1 MKLKKMTKFK
11 KEIKQRFVAGA
22 LTLALA
28 VAVVPVFQDGVPV
41 LADESIDDIEKEKE
55 EIEEKKQEA
64 QAELDDLNVLKD
76 DISEV
81 IAGLDNSIAD
91 YQQKIDK
98 LVSERNSIQ
107 ASVSITESKLQNAYI
122 AESKQYNDMKE
133 RIRFAY
139 ETGDTAYIDAL
150 MTVKN
155 YDDIINQPEYVSQVS
170 NYDKKELQKLAEI
183 EAEVAAYEEEL
194 NGKLEEVNKLKSEAE
209 EEQAALVVVQD
220 EKKEKLA
227 EYNVKIN
234 ETEESIAE
242 YEAEQAALDA
252 QIAAIQEEME
262 RQRQAA
268 MEAARQAEAQ
278 QMTVDDSILA
288 YANAPTYSGG
298 GLIWPMPAGYGVSS
312 GFGARWGD
320 FHRGIDIPCD
330 EGSSVVAACG
340 GIVSFVGV
348 YHWSTGNSVLIDCGN
363 GMTNMYYH
371 LSGFNVSP
379 GQVVNA
385 GDVIAF
391 SGNTGNSTGPHL
403 HFGVMING
411 EYYDP
416 MGFF

>member
-1 MKLKKMTKFK
+1 MRKFK
-11 KEIKQRFVAGA
+11 TIRKRLVAGA

-155 YDDIINQPEYVSQVS
+155 YDDIINQSEYVSQVS

-220 EKKEKLA
+220 EKK
-227 EYNVKIN
+227 
-234 ETEESIAE
+234 
-242 YEAEQAALDA
+242 
-252 QIAAIQEEME
+252 
-262 RQRQAA
+262 
-268 MEAARQAEAQ
+268 
-278 QMTVDDSILA
+278 
-288 YANAPTYSGG
+288 
-298 GLIWPMPAGYGVSS
+298 
-312 GFGARWGD
+312 
-320 FHRGIDIPCD
+320 
-330 EGSSVVAACG
+330 
-340 GIVSFVGV
+340 
-348 YHWSTGNSVLIDCGN
+348 
-363 GMTNMYYH
+363 
-371 LSGFNVSP
+371 
-379 GQVVNA
+379 
-385 GDVIAF
+385 
-391 SGNTGNSTGPHL
+391 
-403 HFGVMING
+403 
-411 EYYDP
+411 
-416 MGFF
+416 

>member
-1 MKLKKMTKFK
+1 MRKFKTLKK
-11 KEIKQRFVAGA
+11 RLVAGA

-64 QAELDDLNVLKD
+64 QAQLDDLNVLKND
-76 DISEV
+76 VTDV
-81 IAGLDNSIAD
+81 IAQLDVDID
-91 YQQKIDK
+91 GYQQKINA
-98 LVSERNSIQ
+98 LVSQRNDIQ
-107 ASVSITESKLQNAYI
+107 ASVAITESKLQNAYI
-122 AESKQYNDMKE
+122 AEKKQYNDMKE

-139 ETGDTAYIDAL
+139 ETGDKAYLDAL

-170 NYDKKELQKLAEI
+170 DYDKEQLEKLAQI
-183 EAEVAAYEEEL
+183 EAEVVAYEAEL
-194 NGKLEEVNKLKSEAE
+194 SEKLESVNALKKEAE
-209 EEQAALVVVQD
+209 DEQAALVVVQD
-220 EKKEKLA
+220 EKKEKLE
-227 EYNVKIN
+227 EYNTQIFA
-234 ETEESIAE
+234 TEESIAE
-242 YEAEQAALDA
+242 YEAEQQALDA

-268 MEAARQAEAQ
+268 IEAARQAEAQ
-278 QMTVDDSILA
+278 QMTVDETIEA
-288 YANAPTYSGG
+288 YAYAPTYDGG
-298 GLIWPMPAGYGVSS
+298 GLVWPMPSCYDISS
-312 GFGARWGD
+312 PFGPRWGD
-320 FHRGIDIPCD
+320 FHRGIDIPCA

-348 YHWSTGNSVLIDCGN
+348 YHWSTGNSILIDCGN

-371 LSGFNVSP
+371 LSGYNVSP

-385 GDVIAF
+385 GDCIGF

-416 MGFF
+416 QSFF